1 MGDILS
7 FRLNARTKRSHYWAG
22 LILLTVATTL
32 LQNVSD
38 GLYWVQMTENA
49 WNLSQV
55 LIILATLVVFWF
67 GVALIVRRLHDI
79 GRSGL
84 WVILLLIVPVLGQIG
99 ILILGCLAGSEGA
112 NRWGPGWNAPGRVRR
127 PRIRR
132 CGRSRNLRPSK
143 TRASL
148 RTPNL
153 ELRKN
158 GFSKDSKCLN

>member
-55 LIILATLVVFWF
+55 LIILATLVVFCF

-99 ILILGCLAGSEGA
+99 ILILGCLAGSDGA
-112 NRWGPGWNAPGRVRR
+112 NRAGTHPPVRR

>member
-22 LILLTVATTL
+22 LILLTVAATL

-84 WVILLLIVPVLGQIG
+84 WG

-112 NRWGPGWNAPGRVRR
+112 NRWGPGWNAPAGETPADQTVRALTELAALKDKGLITDAEFKAQKE
-127 PRIRR
+127 RILK
-132 CGRSRNLRPSK
+132 GQ
-143 TRASL
+143 
-148 RTPNL
+148 
-153 ELRKN
+153 
-158 GFSKDSKCLN
+158 

>member
-55 LIILATLVVFWF
+55 LIILATLVVFCF

-99 ILILGCLAGSEGA
+99 ILILGCLAGSDGA
-112 NRWGPGWNAPGRVRR
+112 NRWGPGWNAPAGETPADQTVPGAHGTCGPQRQGPHYGR
-127 PRIRR
+127 RI
-132 CGRSRNLRPSK
+132 
-143 TRASL
+143 
-148 RTPNL
+148 
-153 ELRKN
+153 
-158 GFSKDSKCLN
+158 

>member
-55 LIILATLVVFWF
+55 LIILATLVVFCF

-112 NRWGPGWNAPGRVRR
+112 NRWGPGWNAPAGETPADQTVRALTELATLKDKGLITDAEFR
-127 PRIRR
+127 AQKERILK
-132 CGRSRNLRPSK
+132 GQ
-143 TRASL
+143 
-148 RTPNL
+148 
-153 ELRKN
+153 
-158 GFSKDSKCLN
+158 

>member
-55 LIILATLVVFWF
+55 LIILATLVVFCF

-79 GRSGL
+79 GRKRS
-84 WVILLLIVPVLGQIG
+84 LGDSAPHR
-99 ILILGCLAGSEGA
+99 AGSGA
-112 NRWGPGWNAPGRVRR
+112 DRDSDSRLP
-127 PRIRR
+127 
-132 CGRSRNLRPSK
+132 CG
-143 TRASL
+143 
-148 RTPNL
+148 
-153 ELRKN
+153 
-158 GFSKDSKCLN
+158 

>member
-55 LIILATLVVFWF
+55 LLILAPLFGFCW
-67 GVALIVRRLHDI
+67 GVALFGGQRPDTGRR
-79 GRSGL
+79 GL
-84 WVILLLIVPVLGQIG
+84 WFILLLSVRFLGQTG
-99 ILILGCLAGSEGA
+99 ILILGCLAGGA
-112 NRWGPGWNAPGRVRR
+112 GATRGGGGWTAPAGETPADQTVRALTELAALKDKGLITDAEFR
-127 PRIRR
+127 AQKERILK
-132 CGRSRNLRPSK
+132 GQ
-143 TRASL
+143 
-148 RTPNL
+148 
-153 ELRKN
+153 
-158 GFSKDSKCLN
+158 

>member
-99 ILILGCLAGSEGA
+99 ILILGCLAGS
-112 NRWGPGWNAPGRVRR
+112 PPVRR

>member
-55 LIILATLVVFWF
+55 LIILATLVVFCF

-99 ILILGCLAGSEGA
+99 ILILGCLAVATEQTAGGRLE
-112 NRWGPGWNAPGRVRR
+112 RTRRVRR